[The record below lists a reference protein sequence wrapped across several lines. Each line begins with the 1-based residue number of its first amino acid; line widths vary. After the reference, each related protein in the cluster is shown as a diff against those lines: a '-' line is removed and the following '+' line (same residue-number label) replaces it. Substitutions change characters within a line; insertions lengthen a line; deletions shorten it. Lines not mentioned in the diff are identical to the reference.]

1 MGKSIYQ
8 RVGDGNE
15 IYFLERQAVCLPD
28 SRIDERQIDYEE
40 PKEARLKYFDEST
53 VKHTPS

>member
-40 PKEARLKYFDEST
+40 PKEARLKYFDDSIN
-53 VKHTPS
+53 S